1 MKAENLS
8 QRELREETRRLLTN
22 LSKRISHIEGLE
34 TAPKYAV
41 NRFRDIEKNVPSS
54 LTQLSEKDLR
64 NLYRDLRYVNQLK
77 SSTVKGATEVENVF
91 EPIKRKIESLQ
102 QENQRKVFG
111 IYERFFETVGGL
123 ASHYKYE
130 VLDYATEAIQSIGDE
145 DEALINLI
153 KEFDKI
159 YRVADENATDTE
171 TRLLLSQKLK
181 DLLQ

>member
-8 QRELREETRRLLTN
+8 QKELRKETRRLLTN

-41 NRFRDIEKNVPSS
+41 NRFREIEKNVPSR

-64 NLYRDLRYVNQLK
+64 NLYRDLRYVNRLK
-77 SSTVKGATEVENVF
+77 SSTVKGAKDVEKTF
-91 EPIKRKIESLQ
+91 EPIANKIEALP
-102 QENQRKVFG
+102 EEQRKNVFQV
-111 IYERFFETVGGL
+111 YEMFYGSVGGI

-130 VLDYATEAIQSIGDE
+130 VLDFAADALQGYADPNDLAINALLTFDE
-145 DEALINLI
+145 
-153 KEFDKI
+153 I
-159 YRVADENATDTE
+159 YRGADENATDTE
-171 TRLLLSQKLK
+171 TKLLLSQKLK